1 MASSAAAP
9 SSACHR
15 LRHVSS
21 LPRRCPPRSPD
32 RGFGRPSAWP
42 STAPP
47 SSSSDRS
54 SRRGRLLRRAFSSRQ
69 TPCRSPPA
77 TDTRRRLE
85 RAANPASRRWRRW
98 ALQLSRGNA
107 WRASEPRHPR
117 KARRGK
123 RERSACRHASI
134 KAMNLREVLT
144 GAVVMAPMTKGSNL
158 PYRRL
163 CVELGARVTISEMTV
178 ARRLKQKRKG
188 EFALIRKFEGEP
200 FFGVQLAG
208 TNPEEIGW
216 AAALVESRGADL
228 VDLNCG
234 CPIDHFTR
242 KGIGASLGRQPPRI
256 RRIVESIK
264 SSVTHIP
271 VTVKLRLGWNDEM
284 RNVIDQ
290 ARAAVDG
297 GADAL
302 FVHGRTRNARY
313 RFAADWEAIG
323 SVVAAVP
330 VPVVGNGDI
339 LFPQDIADARA
350 RSGCAGVMS
359 ARGVLIKP
367 WLFREVVDGYRHL
380 SADERVAIYRR
391 YIVLAKEHWGAD
403 AHGLERVRQFVRW
416 HIDFWHRYL
425 PRRADGTFPNIQIRE
440 RELRHAS
447 ELDAFLART
456 DDAAHDYLA
465 DCLTFER
472 EIEPESTPAKAE
484 RPEPEFVEAEG

>member
-1 MASSAAAP
+1 
-9 SSACHR
+9 
-15 LRHVSS
+15 
-21 LPRRCPPRSPD
+21 
-32 RGFGRPSAWP
+32 
-42 STAPP
+42 
-47 SSSSDRS
+47 
-54 SRRGRLLRRAFSSRQ
+54 
-69 TPCRSPPA
+69 
-77 TDTRRRLE
+77 
-85 RAANPASRRWRRW
+85 
-98 ALQLSRGNA
+98 
-107 WRASEPRHPR
+107 
-117 KARRGK
+117 
-123 RERSACRHASI
+123 
-134 KAMNLREVLT
+134 MNLREVLT

-178 ARRLKQKRKG
+178 ARRLKQRRKG

-208 TNPEEIGW
+208 TNPEELGW

-242 KGIGASLGRQPPRI
+242 KGIGASLGRQPSRI
-256 RRIVESIK
+256 RRIVESMKK
-264 SSVTHIP
+264 SVSHIP

-313 RFAADWEAIG
+313 RFAADWDAIG
-323 SVVAAVP
+323 SVVAAVE

-339 LFPQDIADARA
+339 LFPQDVDQARA

-367 WLFREVVDGYRHL
+367 WLFREVAGGYRYI
-380 SADERVAIYRR
+380 SADDRVVIYRR
-391 YIVLAKEHWGAD
+391 YITLAKQHWGED

-416 HIDFWHRYL
+416 HIDFWHRHV
-425 PRRADGTFPNIQIRE
+425 PQRADGTFPNIQVRE
-440 RELRHAS
+440 RESHHRTA
-447 ELDAFLART
+447 LDAFLARS
-456 DDAAHDYLA
+456 DDAAHDYFA

-472 EIEPESTPAKAE
+472 EIEPEAAPAKAE
-484 RPEPEFVEAEG
+484 RPEAEFVEAEG